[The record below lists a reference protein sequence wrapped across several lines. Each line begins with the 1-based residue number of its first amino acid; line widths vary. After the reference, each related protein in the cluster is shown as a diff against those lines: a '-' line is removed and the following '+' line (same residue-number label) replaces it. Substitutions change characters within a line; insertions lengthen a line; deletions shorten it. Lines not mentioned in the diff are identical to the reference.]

1 MSQQILSTRPV
12 REAASL
18 AALPGIRHGFF
29 TRAGGVSEGLYAS
42 LNGGIGSRD
51 EPARVAENR
60 ARMAQAIGVA
70 ADRLVIA
77 YQIHSPNVVVAEA
90 PWTRAEAPRADAVVT
105 RVRGLGIGITTA
117 DCGPVLL
124 ADAKAGIVGAAHAGW
139 KGALAGVVEAAV
151 AAMEQLGAA
160 RARIVAALGPM
171 IRQNNYE
178 VGEDLLVRFV
188 EADVDSKR
196 FFAPAARPGHA
207 MFDLAGF
214 IRARLE
220 HAGIKHVEDIGCC
233 TYADADTFYSF
244 RRATHRAEADY
255 GRHVNAIALVD

>member
-1 MSQQILSTRPV
+1 MSQQILSTKPML
-12 REAASL
+12 EAASL

-42 LNGGIGSRD
+42 LNAGIGSRD

-70 ADRLVIA
+70 ADRFVTA
-77 YQIHSPNVVVAEA
+77 YQIHSANVVVAEA
-90 PWTRAEAPRADAVVT
+90 PWTRAQAPRADAVVT
-105 RVRGLGIGITTA
+105 RVRGLGVGISTA

-124 ADAKAGIVGAAHAGW
+124 AEQQAGIVGAAHAGW
-139 KGALAGVVEAAV
+139 KGALAGVVEATI

-160 RARIVAALGPM
+160 RTRIIAALGPM

-178 VGEDLLVRFV
+178 VGDYLLVRFV
-188 EADVDSKR
+188 ETEADNKR

-220 HAGIKHVEDIGCC
+220 RAGIKHVEDLGLC
-233 TYADADTFYSF
+233 TYAAADMFYSF

-255 GRHVNAIALVD
+255 GRHVNAIALID

>member
-1 MSQQILSTRPV
+1 MGQQNLSTKPML
-12 REAASL
+12 EAASL
-18 AALPGIRHGFF
+18 ASLPGIRHGFF

-60 ARMAQAIGVA
+60 ARMAQAIGVD
-70 ADRLVIA
+70 ADHFVTA
-77 YQIHSPNVVVAEA
+77 YQIHSPNVVLAEA

-124 ADAKAGIVGAAHAGW
+124 ADQQAGIVGAAHAGW
-139 KGALAGVVEAAV
+139 KGALAGVTDSAI

-171 IRQNNYE
+171 IRQSNYE
-178 VGEDLLVRFV
+178 VGEDLLIRFV
-188 EADVDSKR
+188 EADADSKR
-196 FFAPAARPGHA
+196 FFAPAERPGHA

-220 HAGIKHVEDIGCC
+220 RAGIGHVEDLGHC
-233 TYADADTFYSF
+233 TYGDAQRFYSF
-244 RRATHRAEADY
+244 RRTTHRAEADY
-255 GRHVNAIALVD
+255 GRHVNAIALID